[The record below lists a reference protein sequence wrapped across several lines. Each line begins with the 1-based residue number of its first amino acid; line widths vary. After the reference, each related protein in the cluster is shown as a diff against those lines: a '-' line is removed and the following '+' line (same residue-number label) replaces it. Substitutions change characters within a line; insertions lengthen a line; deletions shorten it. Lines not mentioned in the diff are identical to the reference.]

1 MRKFIKQ
8 GLAIVGSTF
17 AGIITGMLILEK
29 DNSKIKKET
38 KFQCCN
44 CTYEDKDDCLENE
57 RILNVDEF
65 IEHSPILVSEYVLR
79 YYPKRILGPLCLRFL
94 HYDWDKSR
102 VVCYSYKQE
111 KVVYINV
118 NYDDINNVKITVTA
132 G

>member
-8 GLAIVGSTF
+8 VLAIVGSTF

-44 CTYEDKDDCLENE
+44 CPYEDKENCPENE

-65 IEHSPILVSEYVLR
+65 IEHSPILVSEYVLTLR
-79 YYPKRILGPLCLRFL
+79 LG
-94 HYDWDKSR
+94 
-102 VVCYSYKQE
+102 
-111 KVVYINV
+111 
-118 NYDDINNVKITVTA
+118 
-132 G
+132 